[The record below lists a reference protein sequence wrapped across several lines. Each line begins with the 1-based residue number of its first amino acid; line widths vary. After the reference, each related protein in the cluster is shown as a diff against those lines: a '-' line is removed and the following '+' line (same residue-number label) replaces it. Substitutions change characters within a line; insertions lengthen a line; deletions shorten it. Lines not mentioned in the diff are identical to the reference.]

1 MSIEELPEPP
11 SKTQRKNEMH
21 ALQDLGTALSA
32 LSPERIRSLA
42 LPETLERA
50 LLEVKKLK
58 AHGAVRRQ
66 LQYIGRLMRE
76 VDPAPLQ
83 AYLDALAG
91 VSRTA
96 VAAHHLV
103 ERWRDR
109 MMEDL
114 AAVDEFA
121 ATHREA
127 DRQQLRQMVQAALRE
142 RSAEKPPRQYR
153 ELFRTIAR
161 ILGTP
166 APTEP
171 VPPTDHD

>member
-1 MSIEELPEPP
+1 MSLEELPEPP

-32 LSPERIRSLA
+32 LSPERIRSLQ
-42 LPETLERA
+42 LPETLEHA

-58 AHGAVRRQ
+58 AHGAIRRQ
-66 LQYIGRLMRE
+66 LQYIGRLMRD

-83 AYLDALAG
+83 AHLDALAG

-103 ERWRDR
+103 ERWRAR

-114 AAVDEFA
+114 AVVDEFA
-121 ATHREA
+121 AIHREA
-127 DRQQLRQMVQAALRE
+127 DRQQLRQIVLAAQRE
-142 RSAEKPPRQYR
+142 RIAQKPPRQYR
-153 ELFRTIAR
+153 ELFRTIAH
-161 ILGTP
+161 ILAT
-166 APTEP
+166 TEP
-171 VPPTDHD
+171 TAP